1 MTKRELSR
9 YFWLQHEIRRQKK
22 RLEKLERKQEQ
33 AGELVGDS
41 VKDYRTGKGL
51 PLKIQG
57 IAQADIQTPVMIK
70 LLEEEIEKNINESE
84 EAVVRIEQYINGIEE
99 PRMRELLRSRFIDC
113 LPWEEVGKR
122 NYIAPDYA
130 RQLITN
136 FIRSM
141 AS

>member
-22 RLEKLERKQEQ
+22 RLEKLERKQER

-57 IAQADIQTPVMIK
+57 IAQADIRTPVMIK
-70 LLEEEIEKNINESE
+70 ILEEEIEKNISESE
-84 EAVVRIEQYINGIEE
+84 EAVVKIEQYIHGVEE

-113 LPWEEVGKR
+113 LSWEEVGRR
-122 NYIAPDYA
+122 NYIAADYA

-136 FIRSM
+136 YTRSM
-141 AS
+141 ES